1 MIGALL
7 AALASLAMQ
16 AAPPVADSPPEPVI
30 NTGRGLLENCTFD
43 DKASG
48 AADLE
53 FHLGL
58 CIGFI
63 KGVTNT
69 WAEHNPREI
78 CPPDEVDNETL
89 RSVVVNWLQL
99 HPEALDAP
107 AVAAVVVSTTEAFP
121 CSAETQVN
129 RGSDN
134 AKTRF
139 A

>member
-1 MIGALL
+1 MNDALL
-7 AALASLAMQ
+7 AALAWLAVQ
-16 AAPPVADSPPEPVI
+16 TAPPANRSQPEPVI

-43 DKASG
+43 DEASG
-48 AADLE
+48 QVDRE

-78 CPPDEVDNETL
+78 CPPDELDNEKL
-89 RSVVVNWLQL
+89 RDLVVNWLIS

-107 AVAAVVVSTTEAFP
+107 AVAAVVVATTEAFP
-121 CSAETQVN
+121 CGVETKV
-129 RGSDN
+129 
-134 AKTRF
+134 
-139 A
+139 